1 MLNKVMLIGRLG
13 KDPDFRTTPTGIAV
27 ARFSVA
33 TDERRKNENGEMV
46 SKTEWH
52 RVVFFRR
59 QAEIARDYLR
69 KGSLI
74 FLEGKIHY
82 DSYENKEGQ
91 KVYTTEILGDDF
103 RMLDSRSDR
112 GGDTVDR
119 STSQDRSYPA
129 SPVES
134 NLPGA
139 RPAVDAMADDEDLP
153 F

>member
-13 KDPDFRTTPTGIAV
+13 KDPEFRSTPTDVSV
-27 ARFSVA
+27 ASFSLA
-33 TDERRKNENGEMV
+33 TDEKRKNESGELI

-52 RVVFFRR
+52 RIVAFRR

-74 FLEGKIHY
+74 YLEGKLHY

-91 KVYTTEILGDDF
+91 KVYKTEIICDNF
-103 RMLDSRSDR
+103 QMLDSRSDR
-112 GGDTVDR
+112 GGGDSLDR
-119 STSQDRSYPA
+119 GSSQVRPQGEAQPA
-129 SPVES
+129 GVPSSAAE
-134 NLPGA
+134 
-139 RPAVDAMADDEDLP
+139 DEDLP

>member
-13 KDPDFRTTPTGIAV
+13 KDPEFRTTPTDIAV
-27 ARFSVA
+27 ATFSLA
-33 TDERRKNENGEMV
+33 TDEKRKNESGELI

-52 RVVFFRR
+52 RIVAFRR

-74 FLEGKIHY
+74 YLEGKLHY

-91 KVYTTEILGDDF
+91 KVYKTEITCDNF
-103 RMLDSRSDR
+103 QMLDSRSDR
-112 GGDTVDR
+112 GGGESIDR
-119 STSQDRSYPA
+119 GNSQAHSQGASGSAQPAGSFPA
-129 SPVES
+129 STAE
-134 NLPGA
+134 
-139 RPAVDAMADDEDLP
+139 DEDLP

>member
-13 KDPDFRTTPTGIAV
+13 KDPEFRTTPTGIAV
-27 ARFSVA
+27 ASFSLA
-33 TDERRKNENGEMV
+33 TDERRKNESGEMT

-52 RVVFFRR
+52 RVVAFRR

-74 FLEGKIHY
+74 YLEGKIHY

-91 KVYTTEILGDDF
+91 KVYKTEITCDNF
-103 RMLDSRSDR
+103 QMLDSRSDR
-112 GGDTVDR
+112 GDSGRVADATHD
-119 STSQDRSYPA
+119 
-129 SPVES
+129 SPGGGFTS
-134 NLPGA
+134 NLKSK
-139 RPAVDAMADDEDLP
+139 VADDISADEDLP